1 MTPTLQST
9 AASATPPLTAD
20 TPMATI
26 ALRSDA
32 HAAVLD
38 RHRLDFCCGGQLSL
52 AEACGAAGVDVR
64 LILSELHDAAVSRLA
79 SAVPRED
86 WSERPL
92 TELVEHIVETH
103 HAFTRGALARISAL
117 TKKVFAHHG
126 ERHPELARV
135 SVAFFNLASD
145 LMPHMAREEGVL
157 FPYIRALADPK
168 GAPPP
173 HFRTVRNPV
182 RVMMM
187 EHDHAAELLSEI
199 KDASADF
206 KAPADACGSY
216 FALYAALAE
225 LRFDLLKHVS
235 LENNLLFPRAIALE
249 DALLRGATGAA

>member
-1 MTPTLQST
+1 MTPTLQATVASST
-9 AASATPPLTAD
+9 LPLTAD
-20 TPMATI
+20 TAMATI

-52 AEACGAAGVDVR
+52 AEACAAAGVDAR
-64 LILSELHDAAVSRLA
+64 LILSELNDAVVSRLA
-79 SAVPRED
+79 FAAPPEY
-86 WSERPL
+86 WNERPL
-92 TELVEHIVETH
+92 AELVEHIVETH
-103 HAFTRGALARISAL
+103 HVFTRGALARISAL

-157 FPYIRALADPK
+157 FPYIRALASAN
-168 GAPPP
+168 GAPAP
-173 HFRTVRNPV
+173 HFCTVRNPV
-182 RVMMM
+182 RVMMV

-216 FALYAALAE
+216 FALYTALAE

-235 LENNLLFPRAIALE
+235 LENNVLFPRAIALE
-249 DALLRGATGAA
+249 DAILRGAPGAA